1 MKIQMLSCFLVL
13 FFIFG
18 LLVETFI
25 DLRQQIILDEVLF
38 LLLLAGLV
46 YAGHSSSLSEDELN
60 AIATSETAEAPYGIA
75 GIGIPQL
82 VMLTM
87 GREHNLFS
95 EAYSDY
101 TDIDGDGQHNPDE
114 IPVLMAPI
122 IDGRADLVN
131 GSRYLNGFDENT
143 PAYRRVGQRVLDI
156 ATNVTSGTSVT
167 DSQSGFRAFKGKTIN
182 HYRFRDTGFGIESEM
197 LADAAEHNLKILE
210 VPITVR
216 YDVENSSTKGPV
228 THGVG
233 VLMKIVIDKL
243 VRTFKR

>member
-1 MKIQMLSCFLVL
+1 MKSIVIIPALNEEAAIGSIVERSLQYVDDVLVIDDGSTDDTFNVASNAGARVIKHHTNQGKGVSL
-13 FFIFG
+13 KDAFG
-18 LLVETFI
+18 
-25 DLRQQIILDEVLF
+25 EV
-38 LLLLAGLV
+38 
-46 YAGHSSSLSEDELN
+46 S
-60 AIATSETAEAPYGIA
+60 
-75 GIGIPQL
+75 
-82 VMLTM
+82 
-87 GREHNLFS
+87 
-95 EAYSDY
+95 AYDVVV
-101 TDIDGDGQHNPDE
+101 TIDGDGQHNPDE
-114 IPVLMAPI
+114 IPVLIAPI

-143 PAYRRVGQRVLDI
+143 PVYRRVGQRVLDI

-197 LADAAEHNLKILE
+197 LADAAEHNLKILV

-233 VLMKIVIDKL
+233 VLTKIVIDKL